1 MFQLKILL
9 QKRAAGEAQGEENKP
24 VSEENKPVSEENTPV
39 ERRKLTKGRL

>member
-24 VSEENKPVSEENTPV
+24 VSEENTPV
-39 ERRKLTKGRL
+39 ERRKLAKGRL